1 MCEKEIKCERK
12 RDRER
17 QRQSAE
23 RDRKRQTDTLFLNK
37 TKPEINILELIA
49 ELCEVRDY
57 DVIPDGLADQHQV
70 PIHQPNMCV
79 LRLKGQTDEKISF
92 DG

>member
-12 RDRER
+12 RETDIGCR
-17 QRQSAE
+17 E

-70 PIHQPNMCV
+70 SIHQPNMCV